1 MSYRAPTSRRSK
13 KKKQNLNLIPILDA
27 VFILV
32 FFLLMSA
39 QFVKIYEIGSDV
51 PIVSDQEPPKNK
63 KKPLALTLEI
73 SKKGFVIKTGVPA
86 RVYKSIAKNDEGQYN
101 LFALHDTLVQI
112 KKKHINESSI
122 VFEPIINLSYE
133 EIVKIMD
140 AVRKLEKTDDAIYKK
155 DPIDGDVQI
164 KKLFHK
170 IMFGNIMS

>member
-1 MSYRAPTSRRSK
+1 MSYRVPTSRRK
-13 KKKQNLNLIPILDA
+13 NKKKQDLNLIPILDS

-51 PIVSDQEPPKNK
+51 PIVSDQEPPKDL
-63 KKPLALTLEI
+63 KKPLALTVEI
-73 SKKGFVIKTGVPA
+73 SPKGFTIKTGVPA
-86 RVYKSIAKNDEGQYN
+86 QTYKSISKTQSGDYD

-112 KKKHINESSI
+112 KKN
-122 VFEPIINLSYE
+122 NLSEETIVLEPVTDLNYE

-140 AVRKLEKTDDAIYKK
+140 AVRKLENTDDALFRK
-155 DPIDGDVQI
+155 DKNDVQI
-164 KKLFHK
+164 QIKTLFSK